1 MLRYIYII
9 TSGAALAFY
18 AYMGLTGYEFGSP
31 EREELSASVRHSP
44 GYRSFHYWH
53 SGPHG
58 GK

>member
-1 MLRYIYII
+1 MLRYFYLI
-9 TSGAALAFY
+9 TSGLMLAFY
-18 AYMGLTGYEFGSP
+18 AYISLTGFEFGTEP
-31 EREELSASVRHSP
+31 RETLEPSVRHSP